1 MRRLI
6 FVTLAVVFAGVG
18 LAGSG
23 PVSPARAQSV
33 DLAKIFRCAAKDPAG
48 MEKCGKARDLI
59 VNNCTLC
66 HTFVPIVMQKYDSK
80 GWSSLLNRHVIGG
93 RVKQLSGPDI
103 ATIHDYLSDNFN
115 GRLPPPAL
123 PPALA
128 KTWTSY

>member
-1 MRRLI
+1 
-6 FVTLAVVFAGVG
+6 
-18 LAGSG
+18 
-23 PVSPARAQSV
+23 
-33 DLAKIFRCAAKDPAG
+33 